1 MPEADTID
9 RVKSR
14 RVQVASLPPA
24 DSGRGFARLPD
35 KLMDELGLSEGDVIE
50 IVGKRSTAARAIRP
64 YGEDEGIDIIRLDG
78 LQRANAGVGS
88 GDFVEVRKAESKPA
102 TKVVF
107 APAQPNVRLQGSA
120 EALKR
125 TFAGRPLVEGDTVA
139 TAGHQRINADMP
151 EHIRQLLN
159 APAFALQELRLVVV
173 TALPPGIVHI
183 DSKTIVELLPEY
195 KAAADGQ
202 RRADVTYDDL
212 GGMRDTIDA
221 LREMVELPL
230 RHPEL
235 FRRLGVDPPKGVLL
249 HGPPGTGKTLLAR
262 AVANESAAKFFHIAG
277 PEIMGSAYGES
288 ERRLREIFDEAAQN
302 APSIIFIDEI
312 DSIAPKRSQV
322 TGEAEKRL
330 VAQLLTLL
338 DGIEPRQNTVVIAA
352 TNRPE
357 AIDEALR
364 RPGRLDREIVVGV
377 PDEPGR
383 REILGIH
390 TRGMPLA
397 LDVSLDD
404 LARRTYGFV
413 GADLAALCREA
424 ALEAVR
430 RIMPRLNLVEDVIP
444 TEVLDSLTVENRDFE
459 NALKRVQPSAM
470 REVMV
475 EAPQIRWDDIGG
487 LDAARDR
494 LREGVELP
502 LKHPEAFRR
511 LGIRPAK
518 GFLLY
523 GPPGTGK
530 TLLAKA
536 AARESEANFIAT
548 KSSDLLSKW
557 YGESEQQIA
566 RLFNRARQV
575 APTIIF
581 IDELDSLVPAR
592 GGGLGEPQVTERVV
606 NTILAEMDGLEELQ
620 NVVVIGATN
629 RPNLI
634 DPALLRP
641 GRFDE
646 LIYVGVPD
654 TAGRRRIL
662 AIHTE
667 GMPLADDVD
676 LEKIAQ
682 RTDRFTGADL
692 EDLVRRAGLTALRR
706 GLDTGKVTMADFE
719 TALSETRASVTPEML
734 EEYDRIQDTLKSEA
748 TRPLAGIG
756 FVLPGM
762 LRPKAGG
769 KP

>member
-1 MPEADTID
+1 VFE
-9 RVKSR
+9 
-14 RVQVASLPPA
+14 Q
-24 DSGRGFARLPD
+24 
-35 KLMDELGLSEGDVIE
+35 
-50 IVGKRSTAARAIRP
+50 
-64 YGEDEGIDIIRLDG
+64 
-78 LQRANAGVGS
+78 AGQ
-88 GDFVEVRKAESKPA
+88 A
-102 TKVVF
+102 
-107 APAQPNVRLQGSA
+107 
-120 EALKR
+120 
-125 TFAGRPLVEGDTVA
+125 
-139 TAGHQRINADMP
+139 
-151 EHIRQLLN
+151 
-159 APAFALQELRLVVV
+159 
-173 TALPPGIVHI
+173 
-183 DSKTIVELLPEY
+183 
-195 KAAADGQ
+195 
-202 RRADVTYDDL
+202 
-212 GGMRDTIDA
+212 
-221 LREMVELPL
+221 
-230 RHPEL
+230 
-235 FRRLGVDPPKGVLL
+235 
-249 HGPPGTGKTLLAR
+249 
-262 AVANESAAKFFHIAG
+262 
-277 PEIMGSAYGES
+277 
-288 ERRLREIFDEAAQN
+288 

-312 DSIAPKRSQV
+312 DSIAPKRGQV

-357 AIDEALR
+357 ALDEALR

-397 LDVSLDD
+397 PNVNLDD

-413 GADLAALCREA
+413 GADLAALTREA

-430 RIMPRLNLVEDVIP
+430 RIMPKINLSEQTIPPEILDALSVE
-444 TEVLDSLTVENRDFE
+444 LHDFD

-475 EAPQIRWDDIGG
+475 EAPQLRWDDIGG
-487 LDAARDR
+487 LDQASDR

-629 RPNLI
+629 RPTLI

-667 GMPLADDVD
+667 DMPLAPDVD
-676 LEKIAQ
+676 LESLAR
-682 RTDRFTGADL
+682 RTERFTGADL

-706 GLDTGKVTMADFE
+706 GLDAGTVTMADFE
-719 TALSETRASVTPEML
+719 SALGETRASVTPEML
-734 EEYDRIQDTLKSEA
+734 EEYERIQETLKSDA
-748 TRPLAGIG
+748 VRPMGGIG

-762 LRPKAGG
+762 LHPKAGG